1 MTVIAGS
8 VKVESRDYIVFFVNG
23 KMQRVAGDAA
33 FLPLSDYLRGH
44 LNACGTKVVCAE
56 GDCGACT
63 VMLGRPLDGR
73 ADDFEYKTVNSCIQY
88 LFQLDCTSVITVE
101 GMLEDGKLNAV
112 QEAMV
117 ECHGAQCG
125 YCTPGFVVALSSLVV
140 ECQAS
145 SQSVGCD
152 QVKEAL
158 TGNLCRCTGY
168 ESIMAA
174 AIAASSQKMQSF
186 SDKFPSAPMLSAMS
200 TVRSIPVAISG
211 RLTGTQSVF
220 YKPLTLSAAARL
232 KSDHQGAAI
241 ISGGTDICVNMNK
254 RGLTPSCIISL
265 SGIDDLNQLTIAD
278 GQLIVGAKVTLR
290 ELEQFVE
297 DKIPEFYKILW
308 TFGSPQIRQA
318 GTLAGNIANASPIA
332 DTLPFLTVM
341 EAQIEVT
348 GKNGARRIPI
358 GRFYTGYKKMD
369 LSSDEIISLVTIPLP
384 GHETERALKS
394 ETTRTL
400 LRLYKVSKREHLDIS
415 SVAAAFYVTVTRAET
430 GRQRIALAKVALG
443 GVAATCIRSTVA
455 EIFLQDKS
463 FTLDVFV
470 EAGRIAAADLQP
482 LSDVRGSKEFREQ
495 LTRNLFVKFFYES
508 LAELELETDKSY
520 A

>member
-1 MTVIAGS
+1 MTVMADS
-8 VKVESRDYIVFFVNG
+8 VKVESRDYIVFFING
-23 KMQRVAGDAA
+23 KMQRVASDAV
-33 FLPLSDYLRGH
+33 FLPLSDYLRYQ

-63 VMLGRPLDGR
+63 VMLGRPLDGH
-73 ADDFEYKTVNSCIQY
+73 ADVFQYKTVNSCIQY

-101 GMLEDGKLNAV
+101 GMLEDGRLNAV

-125 YCTPGFVVALSSLVV
+125 YCTPGFVVALSSLVAD
-140 ECQAS
+140 CQAS

-168 ESIMAA
+168 ESIMSA
-174 AIAASSQKMQSF
+174 AIVASSQKMQSF
-186 SDKFPSAPMLSAMS
+186 SDKFPPGPMLAAMS
-200 TVRSIPVAISG
+200 TVRNIPVAIAGSLAG
-211 RLTGTQSVF
+211 SQALF
-220 YKPLTLSAAARL
+220 YKPLVLSEVARL
-232 KSDHQGAAI
+232 KTDHQGAAV
-241 ISGGTDICVNMNK
+241 ISGGTDMCVNMNK
-254 RGLTPSCIISL
+254 RGFTPSCIISL
-265 SGIDDLNQLTIAD
+265 SGIDDLRQLTIAD
-278 GQLIVGAKVTLR
+278 GQLIVGARVTLR

-297 DKIPEFYKILW
+297 DKIPQFYKILW

-318 GTLAGNIANASPIA
+318 GTLVGNIANASPIA

-341 EAQIEVT
+341 EAQIEAT

-369 LSSDEIISLVTIPLP
+369 LSSDEIITAVIVPLP
-384 GHETERALKS
+384 GTE
-394 ETTRTL
+394 TL

-415 SVAAAFYVTVTRAET
+415 SVAAAFYVKVVRADNGE
-430 GRQRIALAKVALG
+430 QKIALAKVALG
-443 GVAATCIRSTVA
+443 GVAATCIRSTAA
-455 EIFLQDKS
+455 EIFLQDKL
-463 FTLDVFV
+463 FTLDVFA
-470 EAGRIAAADLQP
+470 EAGRIAAAELKP
-482 LSDVRGSKEFREQ
+482 LSDVRGSREFREQ
-495 LTRNLFVKFFYES
+495 LTRNLFIKFFYES
-508 LAELELETDKSY
+508 LAEMELEPDKSY

>member
-1 MTVIAGS
+1 MTGIADS
-8 VKVESRDYIVFFVNG
+8 VKVESRDYIVFFING
-23 KMQRVAGDAA
+23 IMQRVTGDAV
-33 FLPLSDYLRGH
+33 FLPLSDYLRYE

-63 VMLGRPLDGR
+63 VMLGRPLDEQ
-73 ADDFEYKTVNSCIQY
+73 ADDFQYKTVNSCIQY
-88 LFQLDCTSVITVE
+88 LLQLDCTSIITIE

-125 YCTPGFVVALSSLVV
+125 YCTPGFVVALSSLVAD
-140 ECQAS
+140 CQANS
-145 SQSVGCD
+145 VGVGCD

-168 ESIMAA
+168 ESIMSAA
-174 AIAASSQKMQSF
+174 LAASSQKMQSF
-186 SDKFPSAPMLSAMS
+186 LEKFPSAPMLAAMS
-200 TVRSIPVAISG
+200 TIRGIPVAIEG
-211 RLTGTQSVF
+211 RLAGLQSTF
-220 YKPLTLSAAARL
+220 YKPLTISEAARL
-232 KSDHQGAAI
+232 KAEHQGAVVV
-241 ISGGTDICVNMNK
+241 SGGTDMCVNMNK
-254 RGLTPSCIISL
+254 RGFTPPCIISL
-265 SGIDDLNQLTIAD
+265 SGVDNLRQLAIIDGHLT
-278 GQLIVGAKVTLR
+278 VGASVTLR
-290 ELEQFVE
+290 ELERFVE
-297 DKIPEFYKILW
+297 DKIPQFYKILW

-348 GKNGARRIPI
+348 GQNGARRIPI

-369 LSSDEIISLVTIPLP
+369 LSSDEIISSIIIPLP
-384 GHETERALKS
+384 AAE
-394 ETTRTL
+394 TL

-415 SVAAAFYVTVTRAET
+415 SVAAAFYVKLSKAEN
-430 GRQRIALAKVALG
+430 GGQKIALAKVALG
-443 GVAATCIRSTVA
+443 GVAATCIRSTAA
-455 EIFLQDKS
+455 EIFLQGNS
-463 FTLDVFV
+463 FNLDVFA
-470 EAGRIAAADLQP
+470 EAGRVAAAELQP

-508 LAELELETDKSY
+508 LGELELEPDKSY